1 MAVAEGARDPDE
13 QWQCVPWRAA
23 DGSEEPPQPLTPGA
37 GDGAKSSASSAG
49 LAGSS
54 RFEPTVGEHLR
65 LGQFLRD
72 IEKADEAGLRDL
84 CRRLA
89 HMALLVYPATI
100 RGLAWEAAE
109 NLSGKPWG
117 EERGEALLQELLG
130 KVKGASNPDQAD

>member
-1 MAVAEGARDPDE
+1 MAVADGARDPDE
-13 QWQCVPWRAA
+13 QQRVPWRAE
-23 DGSEEPPQPLTPGA
+23 GSSGETPQSVTPDAVTG
-37 GDGAKSSASSAG
+37 GKSSASSANS
-49 LAGSS
+49 AGNG

-65 LGQFLRD
+65 LGQFLRE

>member
-13 QWQCVPWRAA
+13 QWQRVPWRAEGGNGENPQA
-23 DGSEEPPQPLTPGA
+23 VAPDAVDGR
-37 GDGAKSSASSAG
+37 DSSASSASF
-49 LAGSS
+49 AGNG
-54 RFEPTVGEHLR
+54 RFEPTVGEHIR

-109 NLSGKPWG
+109 NLSGRPWG

>member
-1 MAVAEGARDPDE
+1 MAVIGGANDPDGP
-13 QWQCVPWRAA
+13 WQR
-23 DGSEEPPQPLTPGA
+23 TPGYSGVGEEEA
-37 GDGAKSSASSAG
+37 GPSDAGAGANNSPSSAS
-49 LAGSS
+49 LAGNG

-72 IEKADEAGLRDL
+72 TEKADEAGLRDL

-109 NLSGKPWG
+109 NLSGKPWA
-117 EERGEALLQELLG
+117 EERGEVLLRELLG
-130 KVKGASNPDQAD
+130 NVKGASSPGQVD